1 MDSPQG
7 GHVILS
13 GLTSLFSPCF
23 SPRVAFKLPGQ
34 FSKAKDWTGSGMTG
48 TYQNDP
54 NPTQLQAKRCSSQ
67 LNYLPVEQLM
77 RSWSPADGSRYPP
90 LLELLCKFKMP
101 ALPCMS
107 CCKQALIAELRFQ
120 EVFSPINPVLRGII
134 SLFCTVLQRNNISL
148 MHYTH
153 QSISLLN

>member
-1 MDSPQG
+1 MLAHHQFNF
-7 GHVILS
+7 LS
-13 GLTSLFSPCF
+13 SMRQLKEEKESKDFGPFNIIWTSLFSPCF
-23 SPRVAFKLPGQ
+23 SPCVAFKLPGQ

-134 SLFCTVLQRNNISL
+134 SLFCTVL
-148 MHYTH
+148 
-153 QSISLLN
+153 